1 MNILFFLT
9 PKSDVAYISEDD
21 TLRQALEK
29 MEHHKYSA
37 VPIVSRTGRYV
48 GTLTEGDLLWG
59 IKNQFNLDLKGA
71 ERIPVTAIRRRCDN
85 RPVKADADMEDLIGK
100 ALNQNFVPVLDDQ
113 KCFIGIIT
121 RKDIIKYFYQKCET
135 VKEQAKNDQ
144 TGAAMVGEEIKQ
156 LEKMSGVIPF
166 LFLSVAA
173 VVLYITLS
181 RMTEQQRTQI
191 GTMMALGISKWQIRF
206 HYLLYG
212 AVIGAAGGIL
222 GTALGYILADQLPRL
237 HHWFHIRSSSRSSSG
252 SPVVI
257 RTCRP
262 PPITF
267 RLKAR
272 RTEFIT
278 SEFRSKSLALA
289 LTVSLS

>member
-100 ALNQNFVPVLDDQ
+100 ALNQNFVPV
-113 KCFIGIIT
+113 
-121 RKDIIKYFYQKCET
+121 RNIK
-135 VKEQAKNDQ
+135 
-144 TGAAMVGEEIKQ
+144 
-156 LEKMSGVIPF
+156 
-166 LFLSVAA
+166 
-173 VVLYITLS
+173 
-181 RMTEQQRTQI
+181 R
-191 GTMMALGISKWQIRF
+191 
-206 HYLLYG
+206 
-212 AVIGAAGGIL
+212 
-222 GTALGYILADQLPRL
+222 
-237 HHWFHIRSSSRSSSG
+237 
-252 SPVVI
+252 
-257 RTCRP
+257 RTCP
-262 PPITF
+262 QW
-267 RLKAR
+267 
-272 RTEFIT
+272 
-278 SEFRSKSLALA
+278 
-289 LTVSLS
+289 